1 MSFLEPP
8 SPRSKPWGSHYL
20 DQTAILKAV
29 GLFESPAVGE
39 EPSSKAVW
47 TESCIL
53 VLLTSP
59 APHSI
64 PAFRHH

>member
-29 GLFESPAVGE
+29 GLFESPAIGE

-53 VLLTSP
+53 
-59 APHSI
+59 
-64 PAFRHH
+64 FY